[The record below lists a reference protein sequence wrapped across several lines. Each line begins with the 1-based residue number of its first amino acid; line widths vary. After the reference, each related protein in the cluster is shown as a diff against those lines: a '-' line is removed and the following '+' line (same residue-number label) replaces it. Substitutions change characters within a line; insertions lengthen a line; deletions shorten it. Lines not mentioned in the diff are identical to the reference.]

1 MKRQD
6 SYLLFIYDFFQGDR
20 DQLTN
25 DIPMK
30 LLNLTDGTI
39 KFVYGDYGMILY
51 IETSYKFKKV
61 KKVVR
66 KRLKGLVDQYFLI
79 KQPDDISVYMP
90 DDMMEGLFGPDNKVH
105 KASWKPRKE
114 HLDNIFTKVMDE
126 LYSEKPIKPFSLKE
140 PTLDSLLDKINR
152 DGFENLSDYEKD
164 ILKKYSNK

>member
-1 MKRQD
+1 
-6 SYLLFIYDFFQGDR
+6 
-20 DQLTN
+20 
-25 DIPMK
+25 
-30 LLNLTDGTI
+30 
-39 KFVYGDYGMILY
+39 MILY
-51 IETSYKFKKV
+51 IETPYKFKKV

-90 DDMMEGLFGPDNKVH
+90 DDMMEGLFGPDNKIH

-126 LYSEKPIKPFSLKE
+126 IYSENPIKPFSLKE

-152 DGFENLSDYEKD
+152 DGFDNLSDYEKD
-164 ILKKYSNK
+164 MLKKYSNK

>member
-6 SYLLFIYDFFQGDR
+6 SYLLFIYDFFQADR

-61 KKVVR
+61 KKPNIKNLFFVESISKIEINQIGT
-66 KRLKGLVDQYFLI
+66 KR
-79 KQPDDISVYMP
+79 
-90 DDMMEGLFGPDNKVH
+90 
-105 KASWKPRKE
+105 
-114 HLDNIFTKVMDE
+114 
-126 LYSEKPIKPFSLKE
+126 
-140 PTLDSLLDKINR
+140 INMVQ
-152 DGFENLSDYEKD
+152 G
-164 ILKKYSNK
+164 